1 VGQLFFFSFGY
12 LSFLALQINV
22 TIANENI
29 IAMQTFPDSLLH
41 LVMIQDHGNIAN
53 EVSHLLPTPLI
64 YVLTFKELL

>member
-1 VGQLFFFSFGY
+1 
-12 LSFLALQINV
+12 
-22 TIANENI
+22 
-29 IAMQTFPDSLLH
+29 MQTFPDSLLH